1 MTRHKYQPPSGWD
14 DDDVPRPV
22 GDRES
27 KSDRFKRVYNEQLEK
42 PSSPRQRG
50 VAHLAGKLFAAL
62 LVSTALLC
70 VVGVMV
76 WLVRWIGDMLQ

>member
-27 KSDRFKRVYNEQLEK
+27 KSDRFKRVFEEELQQ
-42 PSSPRQRG
+42 PPRKHSLVVRMISGFVFGLLG
-50 VAHLAGKLFAAL
+50 VILIGTL
-62 LVSTALLC
+62 
-70 VVGVMV
+70 VGVV
-76 WLVRWIGDMLQ
+76 IAVFTWISGMLQ